1 MGTALL
7 IASGISLVLLAGGI
21 LFFLGAFWAWREWSN
36 LLQHLVTIEGHIT
49 SRKSR
54 DTTTWNDERRTNQ
67 TRTVYSV
74 TYSYEYE
81 GEQYV
86 RESEITKKHH
96 KEWKQGMK
104 VTVRLPSNKPGDGSL
119 VAEANLLGDTAL
131 IWGFGLAGLVCFGF
145 AYLVFVLVAR

>member
-7 IASGISLVLLAGGI
+7 IASGISLVLIASGI
-21 LFFLGAFWAWREWSN
+21 LFFLGAFRAWREWSN
-36 LLQHLVTIEGHIT
+36 LLQHLVTVEGHIT

-54 DTTTWNDERRTNQ
+54 DTTTWDDDRRTNE

-74 TYSYEYE
+74 TYRYDYE

-86 RESEITKKHH
+86 RESDISKKHY
-96 KEWKQGMK
+96 KEWKRGMK
-104 VTVRLPSNKPGDGSL
+104 VTVRLPSNNPGDGSL

-145 AYLVFVLVAR
+145 ACLVFVLVAS